1 MSKIVTKAEKCAKCE
16 KIVYSMEELKACDKI
31 WHKQCFKCVHCGMVL
46 SMKGFAAIE
55 GDPYCKPHFLELFKQ
70 KGSYATFKEGDEAK
84 SNSYN
89 PITSFQGLHAGAAGT
104 AGERKSYFPAQPKSP
119 RLHDEKSPK
128 TPTPSPVAVASTPP
142 PAAKKEEPKK
152 EEPKKEEPKKE
163 EPKKEEPKK
172 EEPKKEEPKK
182 EVKPIVPDT
191 RPPKPKPTTLE
202 DTPKEKRNSGSGL
215 ATTNAEPETKVI
227 PDKRSSMP
235 PKFGEDTSK
244 VEKKS
249 SVPPLAK
256 PVSVDDSAVVAGNKI
271 PKIVQRSGSAQAL
284 GVTASTPEEVKPT
297 IITTAP
303 VSVPY
308 LNMQKRPSVLEREV
322 KDSKIR
328 GQVFKLENSY
338 TGKWLSFKKIQYT
351 DPNRKIREWESV
363 ERTTRSKDTF
373 TDAVCLFAIVQ
384 YPISKKDPSL
394 VVVKQFRPALNKI
407 CLEMPAGLLGEG
419 ENEETGALR
428 ELREETGYIGKVVGI
443 TSTSYTDPGLTNAS
457 CAMVTVEI
465 DGDDAININPKA
477 KLDDGEFITV
487 DLIPLATL
495 YGTLQDFSEEYAID
509 SRLLSIAVGMNAAIN
524 QSILPSIQD

>member
-1 MSKIVTKAEKCAKCE
+1 MSKIVTKAEKCARCE

-31 WHKQCFKCVHCGMVL
+31 WHKQCFKCIHCGMVL

-70 KGSYATFKEGDEAK
+70 KGSYATFKEGDDAK

-89 PITSFQGLHAGAAGT
+89 PITSFQGLHAGAPGT
-104 AGERKSYFPAQPKSP
+104 AGERKSYFPVQPKSP
-119 RLHDEKSPK
+119 RGIHDDKSPK
-128 TPTPSPVAVASTPP
+128 TPTPPSASPTPAPAPAV
-142 PAAKKEEPKK
+142 AAKKEEPKK

-163 EPKKEEPKK
+163 EPKKEA
-172 EEPKKEEPKK
+172 
-182 EVKPIVPDT
+182 VKPTVPDT
-191 RPPKPKPTTLE
+191 RPPKPKATTLE
-202 DTPKEKRNSGSGL
+202 ETPKEKRNSGSGQSSSA
-215 ATTNAEPETKVI
+215 ATTAAVPEPETKAI
-227 PDKRSSMP
+227 PDKRSSMA
-235 PKFGEDTSK
+235 PKPSPTEDTKK
-244 VEKKS
+244 V
-249 SVPPLAK
+249 SVAPVAK
-256 PVSVDDSAVVAGNKI
+256 PVSVDDSAVATAASKV
-271 PKIVQRSGSAQAL
+271 PKIVQRSGSAHAL
-284 GVTASTPEEVKPT
+284 GATTGTSEEVKPA
-297 IITTAP
+297 IVTTP
-303 VSVPY
+303 PIPHLSS
-308 LNMQKRPSVLEREV
+308 MQKRPSVLEREV
-322 KDSKIR
+322 KDSRIR
-328 GQVFKLENSY
+328 GQVFKLDNAY
-338 TGKWLSFKKIQYT
+338 TGKWLAFKKIQYT
-351 DPNRKIREWESV
+351 DPNRKTREWESV

-384 YPISKKDPSL
+384 YPTSKKDPML

-419 ENEETGALR
+419 ENEEQGALR
-428 ELREETGYIGKVVGI
+428 ELREETGYFGKVMAI

-465 DGDDAININPKA
+465 DGDDDINKNPKA

>member
-70 KGSYATFKEGDEAK
+70 KGSYATFKEGDDAK

-89 PITSFQGLHAGAAGT
+89 PITSFQGLHAGAPGS
-104 AGERKSYFPAQPKSP
+104 AGERKSYFPVQPKSP
-119 RLHDEKSPK
+119 RLHEDKSPK
-128 TPTPSPVAVASTPP
+128 TPVVASTPVPVPVAVAATPTTPSPP
-142 PAAKKEEPKK
+142 PAA
-152 EEPKKEEPKKE
+152 KKEEPKKE

-191 RPPKPKPTTLE
+191 RPPKPKPTSLE
-202 DTPKEKRNSGSGL
+202 ETPKEKRNSGSGQAA
-215 ATTNAEPETKVI
+215 ATTEADTKAT

-235 PKFGEDTSK
+235 PKVSEDTSK
-244 VEKKS
+244 VEKRT

-256 PVSVDDSAVVAGNKI
+256 PTSLDDSAVTANKA
-271 PKIVQRSGSAQAL
+271 PKMVQRSGSAQAL
-284 GVTASTPEEVKPT
+284 ISPVSTPEEVKPT
-297 IITTAP
+297 ITTTPP
-303 VSVPY
+303 VPF

-328 GQVFKLENSY
+328 GQVSKLENSY
-338 TGKWLSFKKIQYT
+338 TGKWLSFKKIQYS

-363 ERTTRSKDTF
+363 ERTTRSKNTL
-373 TDAVCLFAIVQ
+373 TDAVCLFAIMQ
-384 YPISKKDPSL
+384 FPISKKDPAL

-407 CLEMPAGLLGEG
+407 CLEMPAGLLSEG
-419 ENEETGALR
+419 ESEEQGALR
-428 ELREETGYIGKVVGI
+428 ELREETGYIGKVLGI
-443 TSTSYTDPGLTNAS
+443 TSTSYTDPGITNAS

-465 DGDDAININPKA
+465 DGDDAVNINPKA

-495 YGTLQDFSEEYAID
+495 YGSLQDFSEEYAID

-524 QSILPSIQD
+524 QSILPSIQE